1 MFQSLWLKLAK
12 NQFCS
17 TLLNITQYLDFQNL
31 LFAVVTRYK
40 LLKIILKNYL
50 KKNPGIFVL
59 LTLEKIAILEKD

>member
-1 MFQSLWLKLAK
+1 
-12 NQFCS
+12 
-17 TLLNITQYLDFQNL
+17 
-31 LFAVVTRYK
+31 VVTRYK